1 MLNFLFANFWGPFR
15 AIFQYATLPWD
26 SGMDKT
32 LIKWQ
37 STTWLGWNS
46 NSDVTTFQNHDM
58 KEVESQTAT
67 CIFPP
72 GKCPL
77 LPPTPEQDSV
87 PWISSMFAAWANS
100 MQKENVTLVMDWK
113 EEKMWNHLKPSFQIV
128 KNIQKS
134 TYFKGP
140 DLPKIK
146 ILTTICIW
154 CRNCWQVHKGC
165 ILRKIM

>member
-26 SGMDKT
+26 SSMDKT

-37 STTWLGWNS
+37 ATTWLGWNS

-77 LPPTPEQDSV
+77 LPPTPEQDSI
-87 PWISSMFAAWANS
+87 PWISSLFAAWANS

-113 EEKMWNHLKPSFQIV
+113 EEKMWNHLKPSFQILKKHSEIYLFQRSWPAQD
-128 KNIQKS
+128 KNLDYNMYLVQKLLA
-134 TYFKGP
+134 GA
-140 DLPKIK
+140 
-146 ILTTICIW
+146 
-154 CRNCWQVHKGC
+154 
-165 ILRKIM
+165 